1 MNRHNSSNRRALTA
15 RGPPNSF
22 PSQWDG
28 FSPCHVPKGP
38 SLRSPVGDHSHSPA
52 GEPEAGREKQE
63 DGWHHLNQVHRKGRQ
78 PPSLE
83 HAWVPQAWSQQ
94 RQMQKGPEMLDTVTP
109 QGLLQLPPS
118 KVTLH
123 EGARAQHDAP
133 CPADGWGCVEP
144 HKVSAFCREGLSWA
158 TAPPG
163 SAPSSSLHL
172 FTCRLCADC
181 RADGGEQRV
190 MA

>member
-1 MNRHNSSNRRALTA
+1 MTA

-38 SLRSPVGDHSHSPA
+38 SLRSPVGNHSHSPA

-94 RQMQKGPEMLDTVTP
+94 REMQKGPEMLDTVTP